1 MRVKLTA
8 CGTSHLQRWTNQN
21 HVILAKYQW
30 NHFTNILIS
39 YTLFQQVYSSGG
51 FFFKV
56 EFCIGFSGKWQKA
69 VKWQIEGMGI
79 YHTATHTRTM
89 ALNCRHAGTMGEDWK
104 ENLPSLGM
112 CPSTQITLEEIESTF
127 ECIWDMCESC
137 FHPSVGGYKR
147 YQTPPNNLP

>member
-1 MRVKLTA
+1 MHMQVKLTA

-21 HVILAKYQW
+21 YVILAKYQW
-30 NHFTNILIS
+30 NHFTTNILIS

-79 YHTATHTRTM
+79 YHRATHTRTM
-89 ALNCRHAGTMGEDWK
+89 ALNCRHAGLWGKIGRKTYLVLECALLPKLLLRDRVDIRIYMRYVWEL
-104 ENLPSLGM
+104 LPSK
-112 CPSTQITLEEIESTF
+112 C
-127 ECIWDMCESC
+127 
-137 FHPSVGGYKR
+137 GGI
-147 YQTPPNNLP
+147 